1 MTTTLQSPDDRLSR
15 RICEAADCDRPHH
28 GHGLCLMHYKRR
40 RTALRNPKKTPLE
53 KYWEHVTEV
62 DGCWEWAGPRDQ
74 DGYGC
79 LYVTVNG
86 QLVQRAHR
94 AAWALFRGPIPEGT
108 LVRHR
113 CDNPP
118 CCNPDHLRLGTHQDN
133 TDDKVSRNRQASGRR
148 LPQTRLTDEEVREIR
163 ATYRVV
169 KRKSNATELAE
180 TYGVSQRY
188 IMHLVSGRGRENAK

>member
-1 MTTTLQSPDDRLSR
+1 MPQHTHTRNV
-15 RICEAADCDRPHH
+15 CESDDCDRSVH

-40 RTALRNPKKTPLE
+40 RTALRNPKKTPLQ
-53 KYWEHVTEV
+53 KFWEHATPTE
-62 DGCWEWAGPRDQ
+62 GCWEWAGSLDQ

-79 LYVTVNG
+79 LFVTVDG

-94 AAWALFRGPIPEGT
+94 AAWALFRGPIPHGA
-108 LVRHR
+108 LVRHT

-133 TDDKVSRNRQASGRR
+133 SDDKVARRRQASGKQ
-148 LPQTRLTDEEVREIR
+148 LPYTRLTDEQVREIR
-163 ATYRVV
+163 SAYRVI

-180 TYGVSQRY
+180 TYQVSRAY
-188 IMHLVSGRGRENAK
+188 LMHLVSGRGRENAK